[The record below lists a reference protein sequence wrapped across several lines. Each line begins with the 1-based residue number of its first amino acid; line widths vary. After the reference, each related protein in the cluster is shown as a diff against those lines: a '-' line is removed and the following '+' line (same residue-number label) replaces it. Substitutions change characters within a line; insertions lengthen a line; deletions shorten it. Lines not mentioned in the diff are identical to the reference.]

1 MSHLLDRA
9 KQFKEGAQILSEWL
23 GSGAVTVD
31 PATAQRR
38 ADVCLKCPL
47 NVHESFTAETIAA
60 AIRRQVEI
68 KNSLKLRVNG
78 EKSLHTCAVCG
89 CVNRLK
95 IWLPLERILPTPE
108 ELPKFDSACWLISE
122 SKK

>member
-1 MSHLLDRA
+1 MSNLLDRA
-9 KQFKEGAQILSEWL
+9 KQFKEGAKILSEWL

-47 NVHESFTAETIAA
+47 NVDESFTSELIAA
-60 AIRRQVEI
+60 TVRKQVEM
-68 KNSLKLRVNG
+68 KNHLKLRVNG
-78 EKSLHTCAVCG
+78 EKSLHICKACG

-95 IWLPLERILPTPE
+95 IHVPLERILPDAD
-108 ELPKFDSACWLISE
+108 ELPKFDPSCWLHTE